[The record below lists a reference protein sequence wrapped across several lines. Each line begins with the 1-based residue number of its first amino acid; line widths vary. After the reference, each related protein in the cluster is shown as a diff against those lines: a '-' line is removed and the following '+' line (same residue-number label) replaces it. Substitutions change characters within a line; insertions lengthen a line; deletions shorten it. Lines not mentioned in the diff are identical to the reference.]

1 MQAREASTA
10 KSSGVH
16 PATRGGKSY
25 SFPALPHFLPQLL
38 PHSLPHSLPQSDKRL
53 SGVPDQT
60 PTVPSMAG
68 GLNEPSIIAKLW
80 HHVQRSGY
88 FDRKGLLGRYTV

>member
-10 KSSGVH
+10 KSGGVH

-25 SFPALPHFLPQLL
+25 SLPALPHFLPQL
-38 PHSLPHSLPQSDKRL
+38 LPHSLPQSDKRL

-80 HHVQRSGY
+80 HHLQRSGD

>member
-25 SFPALPHFLPQLL
+25 SFPA
-38 PHSLPHSLPQSDKRL
+38 LPHSLPQSDKRL

>member
-25 SFPALPHFLPQLL
+25 SLPALPQL
-38 PHSLPHSLPQSDKRL
+38 LPHSLPQSDKRL

-80 HHVQRSGY
+80 HHLQGSGD